1 MLTYFADL
9 HVHVGISE
17 SGRWIKIPTS
27 NRLTVR
33 NILAEAAG
41 RKGMQIIGIVDALSP
56 LVREDL
62 SRLVGEGVL
71 ELDTQGGYRYDGR
84 LTLLLGAEIETSET
98 GGGTSHTLIFLP
110 DLALLERFAATM
122 AGHIRNIN
130 LSSQN
135 AHMPL
140 ARLVNIAAG
149 FGAAIIPAHVFTP
162 HKSLYGACANRICR
176 LLDDR
181 EMAMLAAVELGLSAD
196 TCLADRIDELA
207 DFTFLSNSDA
217 HSLDKIAREYNLLT
231 LQAPSFEECCLA
243 FARKDGRAVVAN
255 YGLDPRLGKYHRT
268 FCQACDYIDP
278 TGASFSDH
286 CPCCGST
293 RVITGVLDRIGAI
306 ADRSQACHPA
316 HRPLY
321 HHQVPLNFIPGVGPK
336 VLDKLIAAFG
346 SEMAVLHRAAEED
359 IRSLVGPNAA
369 SSIVSARTGA
379 AVITA
384 GGGGVYGKLAKN

>member
-1 MLTYFADL
+1 MHRYFADL

-17 SGRWIKIPTS
+17 SGKWIKIPTS

-33 NILAEAAG
+33 NILVEAHR

-62 SRLVGEGVL
+62 TRLVAEGLL
-71 ELDTQGGYRYDGR
+71 ELDSQGGYRYAGQ
-84 LTLLLGAEIETSET
+84 LTLLLGAEIETSEP

-110 DLALLERFAATM
+110 DLALMEQFAATM
-122 AGHIRNIN
+122 ARHIRNIN

-140 ARLVNIAAG
+140 AALVNIAAPY
-149 FGAAIIPAHVFTP
+149 GAAIIPAHVFTP
-162 HKSLYGACANRICR
+162 HKSLYGACAKRMSH
-176 LLDDR
+176 LLSDR
-181 EMAMLAAVELGLSAD
+181 EMALLAAVELGLSAD
-196 TCLADRIDELA
+196 THLADRIGELA

-217 HSLDKIAREYNLLT
+217 HSLDKIAREYNVLT
-231 LQAPSFEECCLA
+231 LAAPTFREYCLA
-243 FARKDGRAVVAN
+243 LARKEGRSVCAN

-278 TGASFSDH
+278 AGTNFSDL
-286 CPCCGST
+286 CPRCGSSKI
-293 RVITGVLDRIGAI
+293 VSGVFDRIEGI
-306 ADRSQACHPA
+306 ADSLHPLHPG
-316 HRPLY
+316 HRPMY
-321 HHQVPLNFIPGVGPK
+321 QHQIPLSFIPGVGRK

-346 SEMAVLHRAAEED
+346 SEMAVIHSAAEEELRD
-359 IRSLVGPNAA
+359 LVGAGAA
-369 SSIVSARTGA
+369 SGIIKARSGA

-384 GGGGVYGKLAKN
+384 GGGGTYGRLAKN